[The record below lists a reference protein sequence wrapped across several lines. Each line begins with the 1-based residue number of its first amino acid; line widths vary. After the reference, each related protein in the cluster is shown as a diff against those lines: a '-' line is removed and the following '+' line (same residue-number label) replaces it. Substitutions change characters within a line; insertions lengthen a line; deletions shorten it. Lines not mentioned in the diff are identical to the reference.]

1 MEIQEL
7 KENLKEIGLSASEA
21 TIYLTLLKS
30 GESSVAEISQFSG
43 LHRTNIYDS
52 LEKLKEKGFV
62 AYVLKGKKQFYR
74 ASDPEL
80 VLNYLK
86 EKEEKIFNIIPK
98 LKDLQKEIKEKVI
111 VEVFKGKE
119 GIKASLKDILINKK
133 EVVGY
138 NISGQLRKYLPE
150 FAEYYFREQNKFKI
164 KHRFIYTKGIVKP
177 SSKFY
182 EVRYLPKEYT
192 ATTITL
198 CYNNTTLNLIWEPE
212 MIAIMIKSKQIAEDY
227 KKNFELLWKIA
238 KK

>member
-1 MEIQEL
+1 MSTKKTIQT
-7 KENLKEIGLSASEA
+7 IGRRKCALARA
-21 TIYLTLLKS
+21 TLLK
-30 GESSVAEISQFSG
+30 G
-43 LHRTNIYDS
+43 T
-52 LEKLKEKGFV
+52 
-62 AYVLKGKKQFYR
+62 GK
-74 ASDPEL
+74 
-80 VLNYLK
+80 
-86 EKEEKIFNIIPK
+86 
-98 LKDLQKEIKEKVI
+98 
-111 VEVFKGKE
+111 
-119 GIKASLKDILINKK
+119 ILINKK

-212 MIAIMIKSKQIAEDY
+212 MIAIMIKSKLVFFDSIM
-227 KKNFELLWKIA
+227 LS
-238 KK
+238 